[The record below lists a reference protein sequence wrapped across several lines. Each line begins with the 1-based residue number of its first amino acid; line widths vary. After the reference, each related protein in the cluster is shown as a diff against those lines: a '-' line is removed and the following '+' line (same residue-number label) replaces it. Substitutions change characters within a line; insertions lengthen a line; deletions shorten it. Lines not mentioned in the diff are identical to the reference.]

1 MSIRFKE
8 TFPYRRLAMLVGI
21 FVAIFLSGTAA
32 NHALADTSRP
42 VPKDEAQGR
51 VISIYDRGEERTI
64 ITKAKTLKQALESAG
79 VEVAIGHDI
88 VEPSLDTELVATKY
102 NVNIYRARPVTV
114 VDGVLRKRVT
124 TAEQTA
130 EGIAK
135 AANIELHK
143 EDETEL
149 EATKDLLLDG
159 AGISMSIDR
168 ASTILFTLYGKESTV
183 RTQAATIGEFLQ
195 EKGIDI
201 SESDSLSLPKDTPVS
216 SGMSL
221 KLWRDGVQT
230 LTVDEE
236 VAFKTDKVQDAN
248 RESGY
253 REVKQ
258 AGVVGKR
265 SVTYEVEMKG
275 GEEIS
280 RKEVA
285 SIIVEEPKTQ
295 VEVIGVKN
303 TAMPY
308 TGGGTKS
315 DWLAASN
322 IPQESWGY
330 ADFMVQKES
339 GWNPNAL
346 NKSSGACGL
355 AQALPC
361 SKLGPN
367 WSDPVVALNWMN
379 GYVNGRYYDGS
390 PYVKGQCGGIADRWQ
405 CAYKFWTVYH
415 WY

>member
-1 MSIRFKE
+1 MSIGFKE
-8 TFPYRRLAMLVGI
+8 NFPYRRLAMLVGV
-21 FVAIFLSGTAA
+21 FVAIFLSGAAA
-32 NHALADTSRP
+32 NHALADTARP
-42 VPKDEAQGR
+42 IPKGEAEGR

-64 ITKAKTLKQALESAG
+64 ITKAKTLRQALESAE

-88 VEPSLDTELVATKY
+88 VEPSLDTELVASKY

-114 VDGVLRKRVT
+114 VDGALRKRVT

-135 AANIELHK
+135 AAKIELYK
-143 EDETEL
+143 EDGVEL

-159 AGISMSIDR
+159 AGVSMSIDR
-168 ASTILFTLYGKESTV
+168 ASSILFTLYGKESAV
-183 RTQAATIGEFLQ
+183 RTQATTVGEFLK
-195 EKGIDI
+195 EKGITI
-201 SESDSLSLPKDTPVS
+201 SEADSLSVSKDTPII

-236 VAFKTDKVQDAN
+236 VAFQTEKVQDAN

-253 REVKQ
+253 KEVKQ
-258 AGVVGKR
+258 AGIVGKR
-265 SVTYEVEMKG
+265 SVTYEVEMRG

-285 SIIVEEPKTQ
+285 SIITEEPKTQ
-295 VEVIGVKN
+295 IEVVGVKN

-346 NKSSGACGL
+346 NSSSGACGL

-367 WSDPVVALNWMN
+367 WSNPVVALNWMN
-379 GYVNGRYYDGS
+379 DYVNGRYYDGS
-390 PYVKGQCGGIADRWQ
+390 PYAKGQCGGITDRWQ
-405 CAYKFWTVYH
+405 CAHKFWTVYR